1 MEQQYQVLLRR
12 YSSDGSVI
20 LNSTLSNKN
29 PPNSG
34 DYPWALACV
43 HTTRIV
49 LGEMVAKHDVGLNCD
64 IWMEPL

>member
-1 MEQQYQVLLRR
+1 MEQQYQILFRMYGR
-12 YSSDGSVI
+12 DGSST
-20 LNSTLSNKN
+20 LSSTLSNKLVQ
-29 PPNSG
+29 NSG